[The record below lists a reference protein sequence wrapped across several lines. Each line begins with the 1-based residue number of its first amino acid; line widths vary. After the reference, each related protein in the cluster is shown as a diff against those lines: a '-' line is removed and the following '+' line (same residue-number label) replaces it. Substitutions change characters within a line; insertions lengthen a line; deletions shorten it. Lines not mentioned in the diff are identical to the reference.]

1 MRRGAPHCGALQ
13 PCAPQKKKAGPAG
26 RGDVRR
32 AGGGSGGAG
41 VGGGGGPGGGG
52 SAAPP
57 PPRPRDRAPSEPSE
71 LSERAS

>member
-32 AGGGSGGAG
+32 AGGGSGGPG
-41 VGGGGGPGGGG
+41 V
-52 SAAPP
+52 APP
-57 PPRPRDRAPSEPSE
+57 SPPARDRAPSEPSE

>member
-32 AGGGSGGAG
+32 AGGGSGGPDGRTPEDGRAEGPELATRPGSPAG
-41 VGGGGGPGGGG
+41 RRLIDV
-52 SAAPP
+52 
-57 PPRPRDRAPSEPSE
+57 
-71 LSERAS
+71 

>member
-13 PCAPQKKKAGPAG
+13 PCAPQKKKAGPG

-32 AGGGSGGAG
+32 AGGGSGGPG
-41 VGGGGGPGGGG
+41 V
-52 SAAPP
+52 APRP
-57 PPRPRDRAPSEPSE
+57 PTPPRDRAPSEPSE

>member
-32 AGGGSGGAG
+32 AGGGSGGPG
-41 VGGGGGPGGGG
+41 VAPRPPPLH
-52 SAAPP
+52 APP
-57 PPRPRDRAPSEPSE
+57 PRDRAPSEPSE